1 MVDSA
6 NTNKLFPIIK
16 NKHKVGSLDSCTNVV
31 GKVGSNTE
39 ETQDYRWKSIMKD

>member
-16 NKHKVGSLDSCTNVV
+16 NKHKVRSLDSHSNYTVD
-31 GKVGSNTE
+31 GEVGSNTE
-39 ETQDYRWKSIMKD
+39 ETQDYR